1 MGIDEPKDRAVQLL
15 KWLLDERDHER
26 FLAALA
32 DEVTWTIPGNWPGVS
47 GVKDKAAIVQFV
59 RTITRT
65 FPSGYRSDIHHITG
79 DNSTVIVEFTGRART
94 AAGRDYENSYCL
106 AVEFRDESVCAIRE
120 YMDTL
125 YADTLIFSPRHPS

>member
-32 DEVTWTIPGNWPGVS
+32 DDATWTIPGNWPRVS

-59 RTITRT
+59 
-65 FPSGYRSDIHHITG
+65 
-79 DNSTVIVEFTGRART
+79 
-94 AAGRDYENSYCL
+94 
-106 AVEFRDESVCAIRE
+106 RDESVCAIRE

-125 YADTLIFSPRHPS
+125 YADKLIFSPGRPS